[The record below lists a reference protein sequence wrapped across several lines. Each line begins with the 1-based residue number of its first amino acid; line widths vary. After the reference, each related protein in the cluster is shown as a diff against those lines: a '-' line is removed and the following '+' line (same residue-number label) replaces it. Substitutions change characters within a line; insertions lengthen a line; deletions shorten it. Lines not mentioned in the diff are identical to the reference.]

1 VAPALRRAT
10 AATLGKRGSTRA
22 FRSTGR
28 PSHAQ
33 TSHSQRWADVVSP
46 EYVATCAAM
55 ARIGCTDREMAAS
68 LSMGYETFRDWL
80 VRHPELR
87 EVVQI
92 EKAVADQRVV
102 ESLFLR
108 ATGYTRQ
115 AQRPLIDRAGRP
127 VVVSFEE
134 AVPPD
139 VVAQMFWLKNRQRDL
154 WTDTVNHVLAISTP
168 DDLKAARERVVQNPP
183 TDGARFC
190 LIWWR
195 IQSRVLI
202 CPRSMRHRRHDFR
215 LRLAP

>member
-1 VAPALRRAT
+1 
-10 AATLGKRGSTRA
+10 
-22 FRSTGR
+22 
-28 PSHAQ
+28 
-33 TSHSQRWADVVSP
+33 
-46 EYVATCAAM
+46 
-55 ARIGCTDREMAAS
+55 MAAS

-154 WTDTVNHVLAISTP
+154 WTDTVNHVLAISTS

-183 TDGARFC
+183 TDGAA
-190 LIWWR
+190 LLPYMVANSIESPHLSA
-195 IQSRVLI
+195 INATST
-202 CPRSMRHRRHDFR
+202 PRLSASACAVNDD
-215 LRLAP
+215 LDVP

>member
-1 VAPALRRAT
+1 
-10 AATLGKRGSTRA
+10 
-22 FRSTGR
+22 
-28 PSHAQ
+28 
-33 TSHSQRWADVVSP
+33 
-46 EYVATCAAM
+46 
-55 ARIGCTDREMAAS
+55 MAAS

-127 VVVSFEE
+127 VVV
-134 AVPPD
+134 
-139 VVAQMFWLKNRQRDL
+139 
-154 WTDTVNHVLAISTP
+154 
-168 DDLKAARERVVQNPP
+168 
-183 TDGARFC
+183 
-190 LIWWR
+190 
-195 IQSRVLI
+195 I
-202 CPRSMRHRRHDFR
+202 CPRSMRYRRHDFR